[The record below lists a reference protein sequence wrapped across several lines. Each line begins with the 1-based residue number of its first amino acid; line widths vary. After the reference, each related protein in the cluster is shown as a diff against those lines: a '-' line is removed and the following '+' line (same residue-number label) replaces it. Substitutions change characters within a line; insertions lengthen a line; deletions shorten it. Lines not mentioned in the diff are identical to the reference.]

1 MTGSTGRPAADASS
15 EHDMLADLPW
25 PSPTEP
31 RAAVSDAICKH
42 CTKGLHAKRGASAEK
57 RVVLSLLISG
67 VVTGLLIVWGVSSG
81 SAGATL
87 SSALYGAAGWA
98 IIQTLV
104 LVFGL
109 ARPPGRKPARA
120 VRLVIAVVVPIA
132 FLGYI
137 ATTASAKL
145 PFETFSQGATAS
157 HAMGCGLFSLFVGS
171 LVSGGVLLLWRGTDP
186 LTPGI
191 SGALVG
197 LVGGLGGAVGV
208 GIACPSHEAW
218 HMGCAHGLGV
228 IALVFLGGAVGR
240 RLLSP

>member
-1 MTGSTGRPAADASS
+1 
-15 EHDMLADLPW
+15 
-25 PSPTEP
+25 
-31 RAAVSDAICKH
+31 
-42 CTKGLHAKRGASAEK
+42 
-57 RVVLSLLISG
+57 VVLSRLVCG
-67 VVTGLLIVWGVSSG
+67 VVSGFIIAFGVLRG
-81 SAGATL
+81 SAQATL
-87 SSALYGAAGWA
+87 SSALYGAGGWA

-120 VRLVIAVVVPIA
+120 LRLVIAVVVPVL
-132 FLGYI
+132 FLGYL
-137 ATTASAKL
+137 AATASSWMT
-145 PFETFSQGATAS
+145 FERFSQGASAS
-157 HAMGCGLFSLFVGS
+157 HAVGCGLMSLFLGA

-186 LTPGI
+186 LTPGL

-197 LVGGLGGAVGV
+197 LVGGLGGAVAV

-218 HMGCAHGLGV
+218 HMGCSHGLGV

>member
-1 MTGSTGRPAADASS
+1 
-15 EHDMLADLPW
+15 
-25 PSPTEP
+25 
-31 RAAVSDAICKH
+31 
-42 CTKGLHAKRGASAEK
+42 
-57 RVVLSLLISG
+57 
-67 VVTGLLIVWGVSSG
+67 VVTGLLIVLGVTRG

-87 SSALYGAAGWA
+87 ASALYGAAGWA

-120 VRLVIAVVVPIA
+120 VRLVIAVVVPIV
-132 FLGYI
+132 FLGYL
-137 ATTASAKL
+137 ATTASAQL

-157 HAMGCGLFSLFVGS
+157 HAVGCGLVSLFLGA

-197 LVGGLGGAVGV
+197 LVGGLGGAVAI

-218 HMGCAHGLGV
+218 HLGCAHGLGV

>member
-1 MTGSTGRPAADASS
+1 MTGTTGRPAADASS

-57 RVVLSLLISG
+57 RVVLSLLVSG
-67 VVTGLLIVWGVSSG
+67 VVTGILIALAVSRG

-120 VRLVIAVVVPIA
+120 LRLVIAVVVPIV
-132 FLGYI
+132 FLGYL

-218 HMGCAHGLGV
+218 HLGCAHGLGV

>member
-1 MTGSTGRPAADASS
+1 
-15 EHDMLADLPW
+15 MLADLPW

-31 RAAVSDAICKH
+31 RAAVSDAICKQ
-42 CTKGLHAKRGASAEK
+42 CTHGLHAKRGASAEK
-57 RVVLSLLISG
+57 RVAFSLLISG
-67 VVTGLLIVWGVSSG
+67 VVTGALIVLGVTQG

-98 IIQTLV
+98 IVQTLV

-120 VRLVIAVVVPIA
+120 VRLVIAVVVPIV
-132 FLGYI
+132 FLGYL

-157 HAMGCGLFSLFVGS
+157 HAMSCGLFSLFVGS

-218 HMGCAHGLGV
+218 HLGCAHGLGV

>member
-1 MTGSTGRPAADASS
+1 MTASDRPVTDPAGELDA
-15 EHDMLADLPW
+15 LADLPW
-25 PSPTEP
+25 PSPVEP
-31 RAAVSDAICKH
+31 PKAISDAICSH
-42 CTKGLHAKRGASAEK
+42 CTKSLHPGRGASAQK
-57 RVVLSLLISG
+57 RVLLSLLISG
-67 VVTGLLIVWGVSSG
+67 AVTGVLIAAGISKG

-98 IIQTLV
+98 IIQALV
-104 LVFGL
+104 LFVGL

-120 VRLVIAVVVPIA
+120 LRLVIAVVVPIV
-132 FLGYI
+132 FLGYL
-137 ATTASAKL
+137 ATTASARL
-145 PFETFSQGATAS
+145 PFESFSQGATAS
-157 HAMGCGLFSLFVGS
+157 HAVGCGLVSLFLGA

-197 LVGGLGGAVGV
+197 LVGGLGGAVAI

-218 HMGCAHGLGV
+218 HLGCSHGLGV
-228 IALVFLGGAVGR
+228 VALVFLGGAVGR

>member
-1 MTGSTGRPAADASS
+1 MTASDRPVTDPSSDLDALFQSR
-15 EHDMLADLPW
+15 APV
-25 PSPTEP
+25 EP
-31 RAAVSDAICKH
+31 PKAVSDAICRH
-42 CTKGLHAKRGASAEK
+42 CTKSLHSGRGASAEK
-57 RVVLSLLISG
+57 RVLFSLLISG
-67 VVTGLLIVWGVSSG
+67 GLTGLLIGIGIVRG

-98 IIQTLV
+98 VIQAFV
-104 LVFGL
+104 LFFGL

-120 VRLVIAVVVPIA
+120 VRLVIAVVVPIL
-132 FLGYI
+132 FLGYL
-137 ATTASAKL
+137 ALTASGRL

-157 HAMGCGLFSLFVGS
+157 HAVGCGLVSLFLGA

-186 LTPGI
+186 LTPGL

-197 LVGGLGGAVGV
+197 LVGGLGGAVAI

-218 HMGCAHGLGV
+218 HLGCSHGLGV
-228 IALVFLGGAVGR
+228 VALVFLGGAVGR